1 MKTTTLKSA
10 SANYEVTILKSAD
23 ETAGRYSFLKVNLY
37 AGAGNE
43 LHYHTTFSEHFEV
56 VSGVLSV
63 QVGKEIKYLYPGQ
76 SLTVGKRLAHRFF
89 NETKEATVFHCTI
102 TPARNF
108 EKALRIGYGLAND
121 GLMNEKGIPKNFLH
135 GVILFH
141 LSESYLHGLPLWFQS
156 FVFGGLTRVARW
168 LKVDESL
175 EKYSV

>member
-1 MKTTTLKSA
+1 MRRTSL
-10 SANYEVTILKSAD
+10 EVCDHHL
-23 ETAGRYSFLKVNLY
+23 
-37 AGAGNE
+37 
-43 LHYHTTFSEHFEV
+43 
-56 VSGVLSV
+56 
-63 QVGKEIKYLYPGQ
+63 
-76 SLTVGKRLAHRFF
+76 
-89 NETKEATVFHCTI
+89 

-141 LSESYLHGLPLWFQS
+141 LSESYLYGLPLWFQS

-168 LKVDESL
+168 FKVDESL